1 MGSHKIPIPT
11 LLLAILTLML
21 PGCAG
26 GSGGSTTDANRR
38 SVGMRSGD
46 ITVGTGGLADL
57 DLGEDWDI
65 SSPRPLTN
73 PQRSTPSGSGT
84 NADLISSNW
93 ALVLFTYTD
102 QNHAA
107 TAQDAARRLRGLGSD
122 FLSVR
127 THTTNM
133 GSMVLFGSYMSRE
146 DPAVKV
152 DMTRLRALA
161 NNGQRVFPQV
171 ILAHIEPEPS
181 LESLSPYDLRVVR
194 KLHPNARQLFTLDV
208 AVWSTFD
215 NPDLNYDALKQQ
227 AEAYCRELRAGGYEA
242 YFHHNESA
250 KTSSVTVGVFGPDA
264 VNPRSGIYSPQV
276 MKALRAFPARLNN
289 EEILQVP
296 IDRFHPNRGTRPQ
309 TPALVEVPK

>member
-1 MGSHKIPIPT
+1 MGSYKIPIPT
-11 LLLAILTLML
+11 LLLAIFTLML

-26 GSGGSTTDANRR
+26 GPGEGATDTIRR
-38 SVGMRSGD
+38 SGGMRSGD
-46 ITVGTGGLADL
+46 IIVGSGGLADL

-65 SSPRPLTN
+65 SAQRPLSN
-73 PQRSTPSGSGT
+73 PQRSTASVSGT
-84 NADLISSNW
+84 NADLASSNW
-93 ALVLFTYTD
+93 AIVLFTYTD

-107 TAQDAARRLRGLGSD
+107 TAEEAARRLRGLGSE
-122 FLSVR
+122 FLSAR
-127 THTTNM
+127 THTTKK

-146 DPAVKV
+146 DPAAKA
-152 DMTRLRALA
+152 DLTRLRALA
-161 NNGQRVFPQV
+161 SNGRRVFPRV
-171 ILAHIEPEPS
+171 ILTHIEPEPS

-194 KLHPNARQLFTLDV
+194 QLHPNARQLFTLDV

-215 NPDLNYDALKQQ
+215 NPDLNYGALKQQ

-250 KTSSVTVGVFGPDA
+250 KISSVTVGVFGPDA

-276 MKALRAFPARLNN
+276 MKTLRAFPARLNN
-289 EEILQVP
+289 EQILLVP

-309 TPALVEVPK
+309 TPALVEIP